1 MGRISSSAHG
11 PLVNV
16 FCKGTSRPTLR
27 YSGMFE
33 LLRESAIS
41 LNTFSLSYSFLLR
54 MFPSKQSGPS
64 PLLKLDYL
72 VASLMSSKL
81 KSAVVL
87 IISSS
92 SDTSMLELTYICSGL
107 LYISAKY
114 SAMTCSTWERSSKTS
129 ESPVSLSLLTLET
142 TGWFLLI
149 LRTLLAT

>member
-1 MGRISSSAHG
+1 MRCGNWVLIFSRITFSMILDTWDLTTMGRISSSAHG

-41 LNTFSLSYSFLLR
+41 LITFSLSYSFLLR
-54 MFPSKQSGPS
+54 ILPSKQSGPS

-72 VASLMSSKL
+72 VASLMSSRL

-87 IISSS
+87 IISSAISSS
-92 SDTSMLELTYICSGL
+92 SDTPMLALPCIWSGL
-107 LYISAKY
+107 L
-114 SAMTCSTWERSSKTS
+114 
-129 ESPVSLSLLTLET
+129 
-142 TGWFLLI
+142 
-149 LRTLLAT
+149 